1 MIKIIINSNDT
12 CLAKY
17 IDKPIVSLYPRT
29 KINVVCGS
37 CNLSYITNQY
47 YNNNYNG
54 KKRFVASCK
63 HCGKWNRLNLY
74 TMGVKERRFL
84 TTF

>member
-1 MIKIIINSNDT
+1 MIKLVISSDDT

-37 CNLSYITNQY
+37 CNLTFAT
-47 YNNNYNG
+47 NNYIPDKN
-54 KKRFVASCK
+54 RYISNCPQ
-63 HCGKWNRLNLY
+63 CGKWNRLNLY

-84 TTF
+84 TTS

>member
-12 CLAKY
+12 CLAKH

-29 KINVVCGS
+29 KINVVCGN
-37 CNLSYITNQY
+37 CNLTFATSDYIPDKNRY
-47 YNNNYNG
+47 ISN
-54 KKRFVASCK
+54 CP

-84 TTF
+84 TTY

>member
-1 MIKIIINSNDT
+1 MTKLIINSEDV

-17 IDKPIVSLYPRT
+17 IDKPYISSWPLIQVEVT
-29 KINVVCGS
+29 CGS
-37 CNLSYITNQY
+37 CNLTFAT
-47 YNNNYNG
+47 NNYIPDKN
-54 KKRFVASCK
+54 RYISNCP

-84 TTF
+84 TTS